1 MKEKQTLSYTPL
13 EIEVVEVQIEKGYAA
28 TGENEEFTT
37 GNGTWSN

>member
-28 TGENEEFTT
+28 TGGNEDYTEA
-37 GNGTWSN
+37 NGVW